1 MYNKYKGSAII
12 LGVITINNNAR
23 MLVMLATTV
32 NREDI
37 INNREDINNNREDI
51 INNRVDIN
59 NNKVD
64 NKGIRVNRGTMVRAK
79 RNWKYSLEVY
89 LIVANLM
96 I

>member
-23 MLVMLATTV
+23 MLVMVATTV

-37 INNREDINNNREDI
+37 INNREDI